1 MKTINSKIWLSSV
14 LVLSL
19 TACKK
24 NDLQNS
30 GVAEKAYSTEE
41 MVVSDSISSV
51 ATMKV
56 DGKQFIKS
64 ANVSMEVENVY
75 KATVKIEDLTKEMN
89 GFVSSSNLQS
99 NILSEE
105 TFNTSDKE
113 AMLVKKYQSENSMEV
128 RVPTNKLG
136 EFLQAIHKNSLFL
149 NSRTIQAEDVSA
161 NIKFAEMEAKRVA
174 TNGKNIATLKNNS
187 EKVNLNNE
195 NKIDENQQQ
204 LQSLQI
210 TDKLKYSVVNI
221 YIKEPKVSIAE
232 IPVTNVKNKDNQ
244 YKFNFWYDIKNALI
258 EGYYLI
264 QILLVGLVRIWPIVV
279 VGLASFLLYKKFK
292 KNTNNK
298 NQ

>member
-1 MKTINSKIWLSSV
+1 
-14 LVLSL
+14 
-19 TACKK
+19 
-24 NDLQNS
+24 
-30 GVAEKAYSTEE
+30 
-41 MVVSDSISSV
+41 
-51 ATMKV
+51 
-56 DGKQFIKS
+56 
-64 ANVSMEVENVY
+64 
-75 KATVKIEDLTKEMN
+75 
-89 GFVSSSNLQS
+89 
-99 NILSEE
+99 
-105 TFNTSDKE
+105 
-113 AMLVKKYQSENSMEV
+113 MEV

-232 IPVTNVKNKDNQ
+232 IPVNNVKNKDNQ